1 MADQA
6 MSQASADTAK
16 VLEHS
21 TRPGKDSTEP
31 TAVHATPT
39 DDGKPPKIEQ
49 AIKDLKPVPNFS
61 PPDTSKEIA
70 MAEKTNNT
78 GSIGEYAI
86 VPERTTPINGTT
98 ASSKKGAKRKSG
110 AGVPEHKKKNLN
122 RKKSVPDLRLDVKPG
137 EYWFVAMRGFPPWP
151 VIVCDEEMLPETLL
165 VKRPVS
171 AMRIDGTYR
180 DDFLEGGKN
189 AKDRR
194 YPIMFLGTNEF
205 AWQVNTDLQPLDMDE
220 IKRDVA
226 ENNQGKK
233 TKALWEAYKVAADE
247 HDLQWF
253 KDMLVEHE
261 KALVKDMEEKAA
273 EDAKKQSKKDK
284 TRRKSNAVDDEDDA
298 EIEMDDVGEDGEAPL
313 KKTKATKKRKKDADS
328 DGETEKP
335 AKTPKTK
342 LKVHGPKTP
351 KEESA
356 VKPKKTV
363 KPKKAK
369 AKGESEGEN
378 ESPKVEEKPMT
389 EAERKEKREKG
400 VLYLRHRLQK
410 GFLTRDQT
418 PKEEEMA
425 NMSDYFKQLEAYA
438 DLEAEII
445 RKTKIHKVLKAII
458 KLNSIPKE
466 EEYQFKKR
474 SNDLLNGWNRALAA
488 DVETPTTGEAPA
500 DADQSGEAATNGISH
515 EEKPQ
520 DVNASDILVP
530 TEDTRET
537 AVAPKASSDSAGD
550 GDTSMADAK
559 DDVAVTKESE
569 APSGDAPETNVSV

>member
-6 MSQASADTAK
+6 ISQAPTGTPKA
-16 VLEHS
+16 LEQS
-21 TRPGKDSTEP
+21 TRPSQDSTEP
-31 TAVHATPT
+31 AAVQVTLT
-39 DDGKPPKIEQ
+39 NDGKPSKADEATHDPKP
-49 AIKDLKPVPNFS
+49 APNPS
-61 PPDTSKEIA
+61 PHTTSEEIA
-70 MAEKTNNT
+70 AAQKTNNT
-78 GSIGEYAI
+78 GSGGEYAI
-86 VPERTTPINGTT
+86 VPEGTAPINGTT

-180 DDFLEGGKN
+180 EDFLEGGKN

-220 IKRDVA
+220 IKKEVA
-226 ENNQGKK
+226 DNNQGKK
-233 TKALWEAYKVAADE
+233 TKALWEAYRVAADE

-253 KDMLVEHE
+253 KDMLAEHE

-273 EDAKKQSKKDK
+273 DEVKKQSKKDK
-284 TRRKSNAVDDEDDA
+284 TRRKSNAVD
-298 EIEMDDVGEDGEAPL
+298 EDGDVDMEMEDTGEEGDAPL
-313 KKTKATKKRKKDADS
+313 KKAKATKKRKKDVDS

-369 AKGESEGEN
+369 AKGESEGED
-378 ESPKVEEKPMT
+378 ESPKVEEKLVPET
-389 EAERKEKREKG
+389 ERKEKREKT

-418 PKEEEMA
+418 PKVEEMA
-425 NMSDYFKQLEAYA
+425 NMSGYFKQLEAHA

-445 RKTKIHKVLKAII
+445 RKTKIHKVLRAII

-488 DVETPTTGEAPA
+488 DVETLTTGEAPA
-500 DADQSGEAATNGISH
+500 DIDQPGHAATNGVSH
-515 EEKPQ
+515 EEKPH
-520 DVNASDILVP
+520 DANASDDIVP
-530 TEDTRET
+530 IEDPKEA
-537 AVAPKASSDSAGD
+537 AVAPKASSNSTGD
-550 GDTSMADAK
+550 GDTSMADDA
-559 DDVAVTKESE
+559 AITRESE
-569 APSGDAPETNVSV
+569 ALFADAPGTNITV